1 MTDEPAKKSEKQ
13 ALKGQCPKCKRWLC
27 AQQPTVDDRI
37 WQAKCYDHGK
47 VYIRVEG

>member
-1 MTDEPAKKSEKQ
+1 MTNEKKPMRTGK
-13 ALKGQCPKCKRWLC
+13 CPKCSRILK
-27 AQQPTVDDRI
+27 ASQPTVDDRI